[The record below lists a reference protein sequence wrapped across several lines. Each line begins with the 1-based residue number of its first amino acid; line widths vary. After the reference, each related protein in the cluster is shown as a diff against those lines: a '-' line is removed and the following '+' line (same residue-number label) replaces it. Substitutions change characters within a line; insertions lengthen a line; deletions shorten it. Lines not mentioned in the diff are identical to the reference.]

1 MAPPADRHLLKEG
14 FKRLVYLGDVFNNV
28 PFSALLTTA
37 KVIQEEPDLVERVVK
52 ANVKAMLFIRDNRE
66 GGIEMIMRHG
76 QVDKEIA
83 ASLYDLMRDTLVP
96 ELTPEGVRQRA
107 EMEFASLKERPKF
120 EPKRFIDDRFLK
132 SALRSLGR

>member
-14 FKRLVYLGDVFNNV
+14 FKRLVYLGDIFKNV

-52 ANVKAMLFIRDNRE
+52 ANVKALLFIRENRE

-83 ASLYDLMRDTLVP
+83 NSLYDLMRDAFVP
-96 ELTPEGVRQRA
+96 DLTPEGVMQRA
-107 EMEFASLKERPKF
+107 ELEFASLKERPNF
-120 EPKRFIDDRFLK
+120 EPKNFIDDRFLK